1 MNSIPVDLSR
11 LSGLL
16 CVSAPE
22 RKTDL
27 DGEVRKDRDGN
38 ALWVTGIAVRRAG
51 TRKASVIDVQTSA
64 EPEGVTEGSPVGV
77 TELDVSLWEIE
88 GRHGLSYKA
97 ASVYPVRA
105 RTDNRS
111 GSGPASTAVPAPSQ
125 RERGGKANQS

>member
-64 EPEGVTEGSPVGV
+64 EPEGVAEGSPVGV

-97 ASVYPVRA
+97 ASIYPVRP

-111 GSGPASTAVPAPSQ
+111 GSASAPMPTPPQ

>member
-16 CVSAPE
+16 CVAAPE

-27 DGEVRKDRDGN
+27 DGVIQKDRDGN
-38 ALWVTGIAVRRAG
+38 ALWVTGVAVRRSG
-51 TRKASVIDVQTSA
+51 TRKASVIDVRTSA
-64 EPEGVTEGSPVGV
+64 EPEGVTEGSAVGV

-97 ASVYPVRA
+97 ASVYPVRP
-105 RTDNRS
+105 RTE
-111 GSGPASTAVPAPSQ
+111 GGAAPAPVPTAPQ
-125 RERGGKANQS
+125 RERGGKAASS